1 MAEISAT
8 VILFLHPARC
18 SDKFPYPRE
27 SSFNKKWM
35 AGQDLPARQDA
46 HKLGGDCDPALL
58 QILEGRMGIQEN
70 KCCALAYFL
79 GLSGSFGLTS
89 T

>member
-1 MAEISAT
+1 
-8 VILFLHPARC
+8 
-18 SDKFPYPRE
+18 
-27 SSFNKKWM
+27 M